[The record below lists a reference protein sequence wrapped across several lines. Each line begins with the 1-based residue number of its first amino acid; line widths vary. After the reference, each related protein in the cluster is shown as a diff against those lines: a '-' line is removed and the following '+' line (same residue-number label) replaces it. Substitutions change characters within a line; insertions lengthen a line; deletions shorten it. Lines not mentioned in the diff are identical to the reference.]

1 MAETVQTVSCMEVE
15 FKAGALLWLG
25 NEKTPWRV
33 LDVERET
40 ETALLIA
47 EKPVCERPYHSKW
60 TEITWEQCDL
70 RKWLNGEYYKNT
82 FSEEE
87 RAGILECELKNPDN
101 PNYGTKGGNDTR
113 DKVFLLSIEEA
124 KKYFMNDRDRSTGI
138 WWWLRSPGGN
148 GDNAAYVGG
157 VGGIIDHGHY
167 VSTRTGVRPALKIN
181 LKSELFQSFIS
192 AQSSKSIIIKVPQI
206 YIRDSKV
213 LKALKNVKECTIP
226 ENVTSIGESAFSGCS
241 GLASVTIPEG
251 VTSIGES
258 AFSGCSGLASVT
270 IPESVTSIG
279 ESAFSSCKRL
289 TSIIVQSGKEKP
301 SKIKEIGKNIFSGCV
316 ELKKVS
322 IPVKVAKLAGKRIFD
337 NCTELLGIMI
347 AFEEDSG
354 KRKPIAYSE
363 KTNSCSL
370 DECDKTGFWN
380 WYDLEILNNGPKF
393 KYKLPMRLLGMIGRL
408 MDPVELSEEN
418 RALMTEFL
426 TKNAKKL
433 LALAE
438 ELDEP
443 DLVSAMFEHGII
455 NSGNQKALLKL
466 INASENSAIA
476 AQASTKVK
484 TAEPKAAE
492 EKKSSPEDS
501 RWTKAF
507 QDTGGEKE
515 FRNMKLIGMKVP
527 SVELKNGD
535 NAPEALLKYILV
547 SYGKQLKAGIQI
559 DREADAAAE
568 ELSRDSLCEAI
579 DALSNHLDGPSY
591 PSMLPV
597 ICRYGNAQQIKEL
610 LKAEKQWSNWRQYG
624 IKGRKAQEHLS
635 RALALSDTHEAVIW
649 LNKRDELGEFA
660 RIRGISEAE
669 VFEEYLFDFGFD
681 EHGRKVYDLGT
692 TTVTVSLNSELKLAL
707 YDNVKGKNVRGLPQ
721 KGVDRDLRQKAADDL
736 SDLRSNL
743 KKAVSLKTD
752 QLFSDYLQARSVTAE
767 QWSRSYLKNPV
778 LRAIASL
785 LIWQQGTNSFV
796 LTEAGTVTAD
806 GKPYT
811 LGPDPILPAHPL
823 DLTAGETERWQH
835 YFNEKGLKQPFE
847 QIWEPAYRADE
858 ISADR
863 YSGIPVRFKY
873 LKNRTKHGID
883 AAIYYTY
890 EDVTDYIHLKDCELD
905 YTIDEYDFES
915 YYDDNRSL
923 LETKAILGE
932 FRFREFNR
940 QVNHIVYLL
949 DKLTVYERVG
959 KDDLSVR
966 IFLPKFSLPQIMDFI
981 QIASENKAMNV
992 LPMLMEYKSEHFAD
1006 FDPMDEFTLDL
1017 I

>member
-1 MAETVQTVSCMEVE
+1 MAETAETVTYMEVE
-15 FKAGALLWLG
+15 FRPGAHLWFG

-47 EKPVCERPYHSKW
+47 EKPVCVRTYHENW
-60 TEITWEQCDL
+60 TEITWEHCSL

-101 PNYGTKGGNDTR
+101 LSYGTKGGNDTR

-124 KKYFMNDRDRSTGI
+124 EKYFMNDRDRSTGT
-138 WWWLRSPGGN
+138 WWWLRSPGDGSTC
-148 GDNAAYVGG
+148 AARVTDRGSINYYGFLVN
-157 VGGIIDHGHY
+157 I
-167 VSTRTGVRPALKIN
+167 SLGVRPALKIN
-181 LKSELFQSFIS
+181 LKSDIFQSFIS

-213 LKALKNVKECTIP
+213 LKALKNVKDCTIP

-258 AFSGCSGLASVT
+258 AFSGC
-270 IPESVTSIG
+270 
-279 ESAFSSCKRL
+279 KRL

-301 SKIKEIGKNIFSGCV
+301 SKIKEIGRNIFSWCV
-316 ELKKVS
+316 ELRKVS
-322 IPVKVAKLAGKRIFD
+322 IPVKIAKLAGKRIFD
-337 NCTELLGIMI
+337 NCTELSGILI

-370 DECDKTGFWN
+370 DDCDRPGFWN

-466 INASENSAIA
+466 INASENSSIA
-476 AQASTKVK
+476 ALASTEVK
-484 TAEPKAAE
+484 TAE

-501 RWTKAF
+501 RWTKAL
-507 QDTGGEKE
+507 QDAGGEKE
-515 FRNMKLIGMKVP
+515 FRNMKLIGMNIPTVKLR
-527 SVELKNGD
+527 SSEE
-535 NAPEALLKYILV
+535 APEALLKYILV

-649 LNKRDELGEFA
+649 LNKRDRLGEFA

-707 YDNVKGKNVRGLPQ
+707 YDNGKGKNVRGLPQ

-785 LIWQQGTNSFV
+785 LVWQQGTNSFV

-823 DLTAGETERWQH
+823 DLTAGDTERWQH

-847 QIWEPAYRADE
+847 QIWEPAYRANE

-890 EDVTDYIHLKDCELD
+890 EDVTDYIHLKDCDLD

-966 IFLPKFSLPQIMDFI
+966 IFLPKFSLPQIIDFI
-981 QIASENKAMNV
+981 QIASEHKATNV
-992 LPMLMEYKSEHFAD
+992 LPMLMEYKNERFAD